1 MMLLWETTPGKEW
14 LQHQQERLIMI
25 LRRSSWREQHHERH
39 QIRQQESIAMS
50 IYSRIYGEKQKDLY
64 YTAVV
69 ERTTWVKTDC
79 EADKTCFLQSR
90 KYRQSRDEGLLS
102 RQSFLSRRRHLI
114 IIVLL
119 FFDHRQREIWCRVS
133 YINRK
138 MMIQEDVKRTSR
150 GQEEQRQDSQLLI
163 LLSAVV
169 HFVRQYN
176 AFLSKRKQYKR
187 LIRLTWQLSQRM
199 HDKWTVNVLHQWK
212 CGQSDR
218 RSQNHH

>member
-119 FFDHRQREIWCRVS
+119 FSIIVKEKSDAEWVTSTEKWWFKRMSRGC
-133 YINRK
+133 
-138 MMIQEDVKRTSR
+138 QEDKK
-150 GQEEQRQDSQLLI
+150 
-163 LLSAVV
+163 
-169 HFVRQYN
+169 N
-176 AFLSKRKQYKR
+176 
-187 LIRLTWQLSQRM
+187 
-199 HDKWTVNVLHQWK
+199 
-212 CGQSDR
+212 SDR
-218 RSQNHH
+218 THNFWFSCLQSSTL